1 MSTLTKVFIVLLT
14 VFSIA
19 FTTMTVSIVAQ
30 QTNWRTLAERY
41 QQQRDIADTN
51 LRHQIAA
58 GAAELATAQEV
69 IQGHLRRIT
78 ELEAQASRHAM
89 ILSEKEADLAVAKA
103 EKSSRDATNS
113 ALLAQ
118 LESTEK
124 ARAAFQTQRDELE
137 RRAID
142 LERRNI
148 DLNDRV
154 NEQTAR
160 IAVLIE
166 QKRQYEQ
173 QLNALRGG
181 TRVSALPSEDPASAA
196 LPGVHPATPALA
208 GGIHGTVVDVSGN
221 VVTISVGA
229 SDGVLKDM
237 VFVVH
242 RGHQYVGDLQV
253 TMVDPNRAAG
263 RPVGAAFTPQP
274 GDQVTDAVSLA
285 TPRG

>member
-1 MSTLTKVFIVLLT
+1 MSTLTKVFIVVLV

-19 FTTMTVSIVAQ
+19 FTTMTVSMVAQ

-41 QQQRDIADTN
+41 REHANIADTN

-58 GAAELATAQEV
+58 SAAELATAQEV
-69 IQGHLRRIT
+69 IQSHLSKIT
-78 ELEAQASRHAM
+78 GLEAQGSKNTTALAEM
-89 ILSEKEADLAVAKA
+89 EANLARSAA
-103 EKSSRDATNS
+103 EKSSADAMNA

-124 ARAAFQTQRDELE
+124 ARGTYQTQRDDLE
-137 RRAID
+137 RRSVD

-160 IAVLIE
+160 IAVLME

-173 QLNALRGG
+173 QINTLHGG
-181 TRVSALPSEDPASAA
+181 TRMSGLPSEDPASAA
-196 LPGVHPATPALA
+196 IQGVSPASTAVA
-208 GGIHGTVVDVSGN
+208 GAINGTIVDVAGS

-229 SDGVLKDM
+229 ADGVRKDM

-242 RGHQYVGDLQV
+242 RNDQYVGDLQI
-253 TMVDPNRAAG
+253 TMVDPDRAAG
-263 RPVGAAFTPQP
+263 RPVGAAFAAQS
-274 GDQVTDAVSLA
+274 GDRVTDAAGLGS
-285 TPRG
+285 PRG

>member
-1 MSTLTKVFIVLLT
+1 MSTLTKVFIVLLV

-19 FTTMTVSIVAQ
+19 FTTMTVSMVAQ

-41 QQQRDIADTN
+41 QLQRDIADTN

-58 GAAELATAQEV
+58 SAAELATAQEV
-69 IQGHLRRIT
+69 IQGHLGRVT
-78 ELEAQASRHAM
+78 QLESKVAEQAKSMADM
-89 ILSEKEADLAVAKA
+89 EANLARASA
-103 EKSSRDATNS
+103 EKSSADAMNT

-124 ARAAFQTQRDELE
+124 ARNSYQTQRDDLE
-137 RRAID
+137 RRSID

-160 IAVLIE
+160 IAVLME

-173 QLNALRGG
+173 QLNMARGG
-181 TRVSALPSEDPASAA
+181 SRTSGLPSEDPASAA
-196 LPGVHPATPALA
+196 IRGVNPSSPSVASS
-208 GGIHGTVVDVSGN
+208 INGTVVDVAGS

-229 SDGVLKDM
+229 ADGVKKDM

-242 RGHQYVGDLQV
+242 RNDQYVGDLRI
-253 TMVDPNRAAG
+253 TMVDPDRAAG
-263 RPVGAAFTPQP
+263 RPVGAAFSPQA
-274 GDQVTDAVSLA
+274 GDQVTDAASLGA
-285 TPRG
+285 PRG

>member
-1 MSTLTKVFIVLLT
+1 VSTLTKVFIVLL
-14 VFSIA
+14 VIFSIA
-19 FTTMTVSIVAQ
+19 FTTMTVSMVAQ

-41 QQQRDIADTN
+41 REHANIADTN

-58 GAAELATAQEV
+58 SAAELATAQEV
-69 IQGHLRRIT
+69 VQSHLSKIT
-78 ELEAQASRHAM
+78 ELEAQASKNTTALAEM
-89 ILSEKEADLAVAKA
+89 EASLARSAA
-103 EKSSRDATNS
+103 EKSSADAMNA

-124 ARAAFQTQRDELE
+124 ARGTFQSQRDELE
-137 RRAID
+137 RRSVE

-160 IAVLIE
+160 IAVLME

-173 QLNALRGG
+173 QINTLRGG
-181 TRVSALPSEDPASAA
+181 SRMSGLPSEDPTSAA
-196 LPGVHPATPALA
+196 MQGVSPSSTALA
-208 GGIHGTVVDVSGN
+208 GAINGTVVDVAGS

-229 SDGVLKDM
+229 ADGVRKDM

-242 RGHQYVGDLQV
+242 RNDQYVGDLQI
-253 TMVDPNRAAG
+253 TMVDPDRAAG
-263 RPVGAAFTPQP
+263 RPVGAAFSPQS
-274 GDQVTDAVSLA
+274 GDQVIDAAGLGS
-285 TPRG
+285 PRG